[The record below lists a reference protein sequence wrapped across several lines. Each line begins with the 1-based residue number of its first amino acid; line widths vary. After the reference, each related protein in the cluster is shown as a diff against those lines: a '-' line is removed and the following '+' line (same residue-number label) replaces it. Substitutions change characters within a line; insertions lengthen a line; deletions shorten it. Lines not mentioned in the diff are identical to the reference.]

1 MTWYSSIPLFLRI
14 ILLLVIL
21 EVIEGYIHEFKPEY
35 YWSIFVITIGLSMYI
50 LYRWLSP
57 LEAERAQSQEQEYR
71 LKSVLDTVN
80 TAIVTINEVGIIAS
94 FNEAAQRIFGYGEEE
109 VIGKNVKILMPDEHK
124 HRHDGYLHK
133 YKETGDASI
142 IGLGREL
149 VGVRKNGETFPLF
162 LHVGQVDLAHGRM
175 FTGVL
180 EDLSA
185 LKASQQQEKDTRQA
199 LENEALRT
207 AEQQQLLKSVLT
219 TVSTAIATIT
229 EGGIVESFNEA
240 AQRIFGYSEE
250 EVIGKN
256 VKMLMPDEHKHR
268 HDGYLKK
275 YGETGQASIIG
286 LGRELV
292 GVRKSGETFPLFLH
306 VGEVNL
312 GSRRIFTG
320 VMEDLSKLKA
330 SEEAEK
336 ETRLKLEEEVI
347 KAAEQKVRLESI
359 VNTVGTA
366 IITISNKG
374 IIESFNESAQRIFGY
389 SDVEVFGKNVKI
401 LMPDEHRHRH
411 DGYLREYGKTGN
423 ANIIGVGREL
433 IGVRKN
439 GEEFPMH
446 LHVGQVNLD
455 DRTIFTGAIEDLSDL
470 KQAQVTEREARQALE
485 QEKVRLE
492 EQDWIKTS
500 FVSVVADLR
509 ATSDMKTLS
518 EVLLDNLLPLLGAQ
532 LGVFYFDEELEDQRG
547 LLTRYGTYGYTQANS
562 LSKTISRKEGLVGEV
577 IKAATLIHLKEVPE
591 DYVYRVGSSL
601 GESAPKE
608 VMIVP
613 IMFEGTALAVIEVAG
628 LQSFNARQSELL
640 LQVSENLGIV
650 INRIKS
656 NVRTE
661 ELLTET
667 QKQAEQL
674 KANEE
679 ELRVGNEELARQ
691 SAEMEERNRMLEEAQ
706 TELEET
712 SRYKSEFLAN
722 MSHELR
728 TPLNSLLILSKML
741 SDNKDGNLT
750 ASQVKNAST
759 IYHSGNDLLSLIND
773 ILDLSKVEAGQMML
787 NISPLPL
794 SHLSSE
800 IEESFGPIAEQNN
813 VGFSITVDDKL
824 PDVILTDEQR
834 LAQILR
840 NFLSNGF
847 KFTKKGEV
855 SLSIRLAT
863 ESDNLQKAKLKQS
876 GAVAFVVSDTGIGI
890 PKNKQEMIFLAFQ
903 QIDSSIQREYG
914 GTGLGLSISK
924 QLADLLDGEVHVDS
938 AKGKGSTFTFFLP
951 LTSSS
956 SHEVSQSAQHIRT
969 LAIAPKVTDIRDT
982 TPLVDDRNNLRSD
995 KKTILLMED
1004 DPKFALIVADLVRD
1018 NGFNIVVCEDGAD
1031 GYMLAKDIKPIGVIV
1046 DLSLSGL
1053 SGQSAISCLKDD
1065 PLTRHIPV
1073 HVVAGTGNTD
1083 ELKGRGIIGFMQ
1095 KPVSQE
1101 QLVSILD
1108 RFVSIAKKPVRELLL
1123 VEDNEVQA
1131 EHIKE
1136 LLGNKDINVTLA
1148 SSAQAARDS
1157 LNEQAFDCMVLDFTL
1172 PDLDG
1177 LGLLK
1182 SLSQH
1187 DQLNDLPVIVYT
1199 AKDLT
1204 SEEQKE
1210 LKVYAEDII
1219 QKGEKGADKLL
1230 DEVALFLHR
1239 VEAKLPDKQR
1249 EILKKVHDVEA
1260 ILSHKKVLLVDDDMR
1275 NIYAL
1280 SAALEDKNMEVIVA
1294 KNGIEALEKLDEH
1307 QDVNIILMDIMMPE
1321 MDGYEAMGRIRE
1333 AGPHQ
1338 NTPIIA
1344 LTAKAMAGDREQC
1357 IDAGASDYIS
1367 KPIEIERLF
1376 SLMRIW
1382 LY

>member
-21 EVIEGYIHEFKPEY
+21 EAIEGYIHEFKPEY

-162 LHVGQVDLAHGRM
+162 LHVGQVDSAHGRM

-229 EGGIVESFNEA
+229 EEGIVESFNDA

-268 HDGYLKK
+268 HDGYLQK

-286 LGRELV
+286 LGRELI

-336 ETRLKLEEEVI
+336 ETRRKLEEEVI

-411 DGYLREYGKTGN
+411 DGYLKEYGKTGD
-423 ANIIGVGREL
+423 ASIIGIGREL

-470 KQAQVTEREARQALE
+470 KQAQDTEKEVRQALE
-485 QEKVRLE
+485 LEKARLE

-500 FVSVVADLR
+500 FVSVVAELR
-509 ATSDMKTLS
+509 ATSDMHALS
-518 EVLLDNLLPLLGAQ
+518 ELLLDNLIPLLDAQ
-532 LGVFYFDEELEDQRG
+532 LGVFYFDEELEEQEG
-547 LLTRYGTYGYTQANS
+547 TLTRYNTYGYKKTKG
-562 LSKTISRKEGLVGEV
+562 LSKTISQTDGLVGEA
-577 IKAATLIHLKEVPE
+577 IKAGSLIHLKDIPE
-591 DYVYRVGSSL
+591 NYIYKIGSSL
-601 GESAPKE
+601 GEASPKE

-613 IMFEGTALAVIEVAG
+613 IMLKGKALALIEVAG
-628 LQSFNARQSELL
+628 IQSFSSYQLELL
-640 LQVSENLGIV
+640 HQVADYVSVI
-650 INRIKS
+650 INRIKLS
-656 NVRTE
+656 QHTE

-674 KANEE
+674 KVNEE

-750 ASQVKNAST
+750 AGQVKNAST

-794 SHLSSE
+794 SQLSRE

-813 VGFSITVDDKL
+813 VGFSITVDDRL

-847 KFTKKGEV
+847 KFTNKGEV

-863 ESDNLQKAKLKQS
+863 ESDNLQKAKLRQN

-890 PKNKQEMIFLAFQ
+890 PKDKQEMIFLAFQ

-924 QLADLLDGEVHVDS
+924 QLADLLDGEVHVNS
-938 AKGKGSTFTFFLP
+938 AKGKGSTFTFYLP
-951 LTSSS
+951 LIASN
-956 SHEVSQSAQHIRT
+956 EVSKPSEHIRT

-982 TPLVDDRNNLRSD
+982 TPFIDDRNNLRSD

-1004 DPKFALIVADLVRD
+1004 DPKFALIVADLVRE

-1031 GYMLAKDIKPIGVIV
+1031 GYMLAKDIKPTGVIV

-1073 HVVAGTGNTD
+1073 HVVAGTGNTE

-1101 QLVSILD
+1101 QLISILD
-1108 RFVSIAKKPVRELLL
+1108 RFVAIAKKPVRELLL
-1123 VEDNEVQA
+1123 VEDNQVQA

-1136 LLGNKDINVTLA
+1136 LLGNKDMSVTLA
-1148 SSAQAARDS
+1148 ASAQAARDR
-1157 LNEQAFDCMVLDFTL
+1157 LNERSFDCMVLDFTL

-1177 LGLLK
+1177 LNLLK

-1204 SEEQKE
+1204 SEEQRE

-1294 KNGIEALEKLDEH
+1294 KNGVEALEKLDEH
-1307 QDVNIILMDIMMPE
+1307 HDVNIILMDIMMPE
-1321 MDGYEAMGRIRE
+1321 MDGYEAMGRIRD